1 MKPAGGGGA
10 GRSGR
15 YAARV
20 AVGFVLLLSLLAP
33 MRATAKSPALKSV
46 SYRFHEGRL
55 LVSLQVGDPLRRD
68 DVKEAIQS
76 TRPITITYLFELRK
90 SRTLWP
96 DKTVAGAVM
105 RRTVTYDNL
114 THQYAVA
121 TTVDGKELETE
132 VLDDW
137 DALQDLLGSV
147 VDLPLGHVGDL
158 QPGEN
163 LYLVRAQV
171 HLLSDSFVWI
181 IPKDVETDWKEVDLV
196 TP

>member
-1 MKPAGGGGA
+1 MGGRGAPRRPAA
-10 GRSGR
+10 GILF
-15 YAARV
+15 
-20 AVGFVLLLSLLAP
+20 GFILLLALLAP
-33 MRATAKSPALKSV
+33 LQASAKSPALKDLT
-46 SYRFHEGRL
+46 YRFHEGRL
-55 LVSLQVGDPLRRD
+55 LVSLQVGDPLQRD

-90 SRTLWP
+90 ARTLWP
-96 DKTVAGAVM
+96 DKTVAGVVV

-121 TTVDGKELETE
+121 TTVGGKEAEPV

-137 DALQDLLGSV
+137 DALEELLGSV
-147 VDLPLGHVGDL
+147 IDLPLGHVGDL
-158 QPGEN
+158 QPGED
-163 LYLVRAQV
+163 LYIVRARV